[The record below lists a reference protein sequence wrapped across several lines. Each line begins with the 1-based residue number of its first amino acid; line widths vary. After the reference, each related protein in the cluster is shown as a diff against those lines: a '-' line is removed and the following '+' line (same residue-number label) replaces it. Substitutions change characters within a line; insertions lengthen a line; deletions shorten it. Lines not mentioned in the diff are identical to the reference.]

1 MQLSHIT
8 AGCLAPP
15 SFRAQDFLLQMK
27 ELHGTLHILEVL
39 GCGFLFGWLFCFC
52 FVFCDGAD
60 QELFSGADFHMGVAR
75 TGPNS
80 HTQKKRH
87 LQSNGAIIIIIKM
100 KPHIQSSHKKIKS
113 PQQWQ
118 RGRASAGPRGPKA
131 GPGGPRAGPGG
142 LGPWLYDLIPLH
154 MEDFPSQAACQPI
167 SGCIYGCVYK
177 AAVIRRDATG
187 SHRAR
192 ASILPPR
199 RARRDPAS
207 RSHAKRQKRYFL
219 PARRSDSTSFAAIY
233 NQINGVV
240 LYKAGPLHIR
250 QHMNQDK
257 HLFQF
262 QAEKA
267 VTGVFSIPFMVE

>member
-27 ELHGTLHILEVL
+27 ELHGSLHILEVL
-39 GCGFLFGWLFCFC
+39 GCVLFCFC
-52 FVFCDGAD
+52 DGTS
-60 QELFSGADFHMGVAR
+60 SGADFHMGVAR

-80 HTQKKRH
+80 HTQKKQH
-87 LQSNGAIIIIIKM
+87 LQPNGVIIIIM
-100 KPHIQSSHKKIKS
+100 KPHIQNSHKKKS
-113 PQQWQ
+113 
-118 RGRASAGPRGPKA
+118 RALSSGNGGRASAGPRGPKA
-131 GPGGPRAGPGG
+131 GPGGPRAGPRG

-233 NQINGVV
+233 N
-240 LYKAGPLHIR
+240 
-250 QHMNQDK
+250 
-257 HLFQF
+257 
-262 QAEKA
+262 
-267 VTGVFSIPFMVE
+267 